1 MNKSKRKIDEQKTA
15 KPPKHG
21 IHENKNDKSINTIAS
36 TPVDIEEP
44 LTNDTDIHERLPWD
58 DEDEGNVIDDEG
70 EE

>member
-1 MNKSKRKIDEQKTA
+1 MNKPKRKIEEQKSV

-21 IHENKNDKSINTIAS
+21 THENKNGTSKNPIAS

-44 LTNDTDIHERLPWD
+44 LTSDADINERLPWEN
-58 DEDEGNVIDDEG
+58 EDEGTITDDAG

>member
-1 MNKSKRKIDEQKTA
+1 MNKPKRKIEEQKPV

-21 IHENKNDKSINTIAS
+21 THENKNDTSKNPIVS

-58 DEDEGNVIDDEG
+58 NEDEGTATDDAG